1 MAGGGM
7 RIIGDTHLYLE
18 RNGSSFD
25 IVSPCS
31 GPNRPLSAVRVT
43 GDGWMYF
50 GSFAKDGS
58 IFIDFIA
65 LRGLS
70 NFVRWRL
77 SDEGK
82 YIEHAE
88 LSAADVAIFGRP
100 PEYSH
105 TSKSSVIVGH
115 AQSFSNDLQIYSF
128 LRYVLGDPAQ
138 AQVYLDGF
146 CPKNFAP
153 ALMAP
158 TALHAV
164 LLFNHNYARNIPLL
178 ERLYSGRF
186 STLTY
191 VLPNAAP
198 LSPRSMSVP
207 AGSYSYHYMIH
218 GAISRMLDRDEADPE
233 GWYLF
238 LQDDVYLN
246 RSFNVAQMARFF
258 DGLENACAA
267 FYLDLAEVSWK
278 HTDTGPWNKRVLT
291 ALENQKAL
299 VGGNGFEG
307 YSAFFRKEH
316 LVCGVADI
324 FLIKGSFL
332 ALFAD
337 ILGNYMS
344 QGVFPEVGIPS
355 TLKILASLTEKRVA
369 HCRGEYLWRET
380 RKVVDKDYIQSF
392 DKTDCLFLHPVKSSL
407 LKKIVND

>member
-1 MAGGGM
+1 M
-7 RIIGDTHLYLE
+7 RIVGEAHLYFE
-18 RNGSSFD
+18 RNDSTFD

-31 GPNRPLSAVRVT
+31 GPSNPLPAFRVL

-50 GSFAKDGS
+50 GSFAKDGN

-70 NFVRWRL
+70 HFVRWRL
-77 SDEGK
+77 SGEGK
-82 YIEHAE
+82 YIEQAE
-88 LSAADVAIFGRP
+88 LSAADVAIFGRSP
-100 PEYSH
+100 DYSH
-105 TSKSSVIVGH
+105 TNRYDVILDN
-115 AQSFSNDLQIYSF
+115 AQAFSNDFQVYSF
-128 LRYVLGDPAQ
+128 LKYVLCDPVQ
-138 AQVYLDGF
+138 ARAYLDGF
-146 CPKNFAP
+146 RPNGFVP
-153 ALMAP
+153 AVMAP

-178 ERLYSGRF
+178 ERLYTDRF
-186 STLTY
+186 SSLNY

-218 GAISRMLDRDEADPE
+218 AAISRLLDRDEADPE

-246 RSFNVAQMARFF
+246 RSFNAAQMARFF
-258 DGLENACAA
+258 NGLENACAA
-267 FYLDLAEVSWK
+267 FYFDIEKVRWN
-278 HTDTGPWNKRVLT
+278 HTNNWPWNKRVLT
-291 ALENQKAL
+291 ALEEQKAL

-316 LVCGVADI
+316 LVCGVGDI
-324 FLIKGSFL
+324 FLIRGAFL

-337 ILGNYMS
+337 ILGNYIA

-355 TLKILASLTEKRVA
+355 TLKILASHTAKRVA
-369 HCRGEYLWRET
+369 LCRGEYLWREA
-380 RKVVDKDYIQSF
+380 RKKVDLDYLKSF
-392 DKTDCLFLHPVKSSL
+392 DATDRLFLHPVKSSL
-407 LKKIVND
+407 LKHLVSE